1 MKRLR
6 RINESFGVFDGCED
20 LAQRI
25 VDTLLKENEKNIWSE
40 LIIDNVW
47 FSPTKTIK
55 IIKTNQNVRA
65 AYITNWRKMGLKLPT
80 IAINPIILDND
91 IGDGFITYGDS
102 ELITTFMH
110 ELTHLYEDVMRY
122 RKSSS
127 ISNEVERTGYNKTLK
142 YLGKKDSD
150 KELRKIASMLY
161 VLSSFETNAL
171 FSQMYGGL
179 LCFYAYDIETPKD
192 VFEVLSKTRQYRKMI
207 NCISTAKEI
216 IESNGYKSTMYTF
229 YVNMLSNYNF
239 SSFGKLRK
247 WLLIKTRKLQKK
259 MSNRI
264 PKMIHYFLTYDN
276 HRYD

>member
-6 RINESFGVFDGCED
+6 RINESFGVFNGCED

-25 VDTLLKENEKNIWSE
+25 VDTLLKENKKNIWSE

-55 IIKTNQNVRA
+55 IIKTNLNVKA
-65 AYITNWRKMGLKLPT
+65 AYITNWRKQGLKLPT
-80 IAINPIILDND
+80 IAINPIILNND
-91 IGDGFITYGDS
+91 IGDGFITDS
-102 ELITTFMH
+102 DSKLITTFMH

-122 RKSSS
+122 RKNSS
-127 ISNEVERTGYNKTLK
+127 ISNEAERTGYNKTLE
-142 YLGKKDSD
+142 YLAKKDSD
-150 KELRKIASMLY
+150 KELRRIASMLY

-171 FSQMYGGL
+171 FSQMYGEL
-179 LCFYAYDIETPKD
+179 LYFYAYDIETPED
-192 VFEVLSKTRQYRKMI
+192 VFEVLSDTRQYRKMI

-239 SSFGKLRK
+239 SSFGRLRK

-259 MSNRI
+259 MLNRI

>member
-1 MKRLR
+1 M
-6 RINESFGVFDGCED
+6 
-20 LAQRI
+20 
-25 VDTLLKENEKNIWSE
+25 
-40 LIIDNVW
+40 IIDNVW

-259 MSNRI
+259 KCQI
-264 PKMIHYFLTYDN
+264 EYQK
-276 HRYD
+276 

>member
-1 MKRLR
+1 MKKLR
-6 RINESFGVFDGCED
+6 RINESFGVFNGCED

-25 VDTLLKENEKNIWSE
+25 VDTLEKNEKNIWSE

-55 IIKTNQNVRA
+55 IIKTNQRVRA
-65 AYITNWRKMGLKLPT
+65 AYITNWRKQGLKLPT

-239 SSFGKLRK
+239 SSFGRLRK
-247 WLLIKTRKLQKK
+247 WLLIKTRKLQEK

-264 PKMIHYFLTYDN
+264 PKIIHYFLTYDN